1 MKWANIKLICAREL
15 RDQLR
20 DRRTLFTILILPLVL
35 YPLLGMTYLQV
46 AQFLKDSPTRI
57 WIIGTE
63 NLPQDEALRLLDS
76 NGKNFNKSLF
86 PESEPSRLSIKA
98 NKELPKT
105 VTPETLATHARQVIE
120 AEEYE
125 IIVYFPDLFDKQLR
139 NFRDQVT
146 AYRTEEI
153 SATQLAQ
160 TVVPAP
166 QIYVNSANDKSQL
179 GFRRTDSILRQWRQ
193 LVVKESFRE
202 SRIPEQA
209 NNPFQLE
216 EHDVAKPATKK
227 AVVWSKI
234 LPFFALVWALAG
246 AFYPAV
252 DLCAGEK
259 ERGTLETLLCSPA
272 DRREIVWGKMI
283 TIMVFSIL
291 TALLNLLSLGITG
304 ALVFSQISQ
313 MSEATMQAGTPP
325 LSTIGWLLLALLPIA
340 ALFSALALAVAAFA
354 RSTKEGQYYLMP
366 LLLVCMPLMTLSML
380 PSVELDLGTSLIPI
394 TGMMLLLRTLSE
406 QHYWTALQFVVPV
419 LGVTA
424 VCCWLASRWAI
435 AQFNN
440 ESVLFRESER
450 WDLQLWLRYLR
461 KTRGDTP
468 TAGMAVFCGLLLLLL
483 HFFANFL
490 FPNSID
496 SWANIAFS
504 TATLQLALMLLPT
517 LLLAFFF
524 TRQPV
529 KTFLI
534 QGTSPLACLL
544 AILLAVCLHPL
555 SIQLQLLIQWIYP
568 INAATAEA
576 LQPIVKLIAETPWY
590 YVILV
595 MAVIPAICEELVFRG
610 FLLSGFRRLNNTWSA
625 IALSSLFFAIIH
637 GILQQSL
644 NAFAMGLIIGY
655 IAIKTGSLLPCILY
669 HLTHNTIALFYS
681 RLDTSSQHGSQF
693 IEWIFYQDTQKQ
705 YQYELPVLA
714 ITGCVAAAILF
725 YYIRLPGQPSTA
737 ESLHQTNQ
745 PFADNE

>member
-1 MKWANIKLICAREL
+1 MKWANIKLICIREL

-46 AQFLKDSPTRI
+46 AQFLKDAPTRI

-63 NLPQDEALRLLDS
+63 NLPQDKALALLDPA
-76 NGKNFNKSLF
+76 GENFDKSLF
-86 PESEPSRLSIKA
+86 PGSNRPRLTIKVDKQLPSAISA
-98 NKELPKT
+98 
-105 VTPETLATHARQVIE
+105 ETLATHAQQVIE

-125 IIVYFPDLFDKQLR
+125 IVVYFPDDFGKQLR
-139 NFRDQVT
+139 NFRDQVA
-146 AYRTEEI
+146 AYRSGES
-153 SATQLAQ
+153 SAAQLDA

-304 ALVFSQISQ
+304 ALVFSKISQ
-313 MSEATMQAGTPP
+313 MSEATMQVGTPP

-366 LLLVCMPLMTLSML
+366 LLLICMPLMTLSML

-419 LGVTA
+419 LSVTA

-440 ESVLFRESER
+440 ESVLPSR
-450 WDLQLWLRYLR
+450 
-461 KTRGDTP
+461 
-468 TAGMAVFCGLLLLLL
+468 
-483 HFFANFL
+483 
-490 FPNSID
+490 
-496 SWANIAFS
+496 
-504 TATLQLALMLLPT
+504 
-517 LLLAFFF
+517 LLLA
-524 TRQPV
+524 
-529 KTFLI
+529 
-534 QGTSPLACLL
+534 C
-544 AILLAVCLHPL
+544 
-555 SIQLQLLIQWIYP
+555 
-568 INAATAEA
+568 
-576 LQPIVKLIAETPWY
+576 
-590 YVILV
+590 
-595 MAVIPAICEELVFRG
+595 
-610 FLLSGFRRLNNTWSA
+610 
-625 IALSSLFFAIIH
+625 
-637 GILQQSL
+637 
-644 NAFAMGLIIGY
+644 
-655 IAIKTGSLLPCILY
+655 
-669 HLTHNTIALFYS
+669 
-681 RLDTSSQHGSQF
+681 
-693 IEWIFYQDTQKQ
+693 
-705 YQYELPVLA
+705 
-714 ITGCVAAAILF
+714 
-725 YYIRLPGQPSTA
+725 
-737 ESLHQTNQ
+737 
-745 PFADNE
+745 

>member
-1 MKWANIKLICAREL
+1 MKWANIKLICVREL

-63 NLPQDEALRLLDS
+63 NLPQEDSIALLNPAGEKFNEALYSESKASLLEITVDKRL
-76 NGKNFNKSLF
+76 
-86 PESEPSRLSIKA
+86 PTA
-98 NKELPKT
+98 
-105 VTPETLATHARQVIE
+105 VTAETLPAHAEQVIG

-125 IIVYFPDLFDKQLR
+125 IIVYFPDKFSKQLR
-139 NFRDQVT
+139 NFRDQIG

-153 SATQLAQ
+153 SASQLAQ

-202 SRIPEQA
+202 SRIPEQV

-304 ALVFSQISQ
+304 ALVFTQISQ
-313 MSEATMQAGTPP
+313 MSETSIPVGTPP
-325 LSTIGWLLLALLPIA
+325 LSTIGWLLLALIPIA

-366 LLLVCMPLMTLSML
+366 LLLICMPLMTLSML

-406 QHYWTALQFVVPV
+406 QHYWTALQFVIPV

-424 VCCWLASRWAI
+424 ICCWLASRWAI

-440 ESVLFRESER
+440 ESVLFRESEQ
-450 WDLQLWLRYLR
+450 WNLQLWLRHLR

-468 TAGMAVFCGLLLLLL
+468 TAGMAAFCGFLLLLL

-524 TRQPV
+524 TRQPI
-529 KTFLI
+529 KTFLV
-534 QGTSPLACLL
+534 QATSPWSCLL
-544 AILLAVCLHPL
+544 AILLAACLHPL

-576 LQPIVKLIAETPWY
+576 LQPIGKLIADTPWY

-610 FLLSGFRRLNNTWSA
+610 FLLSGFRRLGNAWSA

-637 GILQQSL
+637 GLLQQSL
-644 NAFAMGLIIGY
+644 NAFAMGLVIGY
-655 IAIKTGSLLPCILY
+655 IAVKTGSLLPCILY
-669 HLTHNTIALFYS
+669 HLTHNTITLFYS
-681 RLDTSSQHGSQF
+681 RLDSTGSAGYRF
-693 IEWIFYQDTQKQ
+693 VDWIFYQDAQGQ
-705 YQYELPVLA
+705 YHYELPVLA
-714 ITGCVAAAILF
+714 ITCCLAAAVLF
-725 YYIRLPGQPSTA
+725 YFIRLPWQPSTA

-745 PFADNE
+745 QPADHE